1 MRISIVSICAG
12 LCCSQP
18 TLGEGV
24 KKGRVLCQGGECD
37 VKESTFSGDPKEQI
51 KKHIEISKTKP
62 KTRKPIIQPA
72 PETTNLPPHYQGV
85 SHAGF
90 QSSDKAVFVPKASDF
105 RLKGLKSGDIVWAVI
120 EQEIIASP
128 STPTPVRAM
137 AIGGA
142 FKNALFLGEATL
154 DRELKRVLFQFSK
167 LRLKDTPVVYSLKAS
182 GLSPKGSI
190 GLEGEY
196 TAQSGKFFIS
206 ELASQTTSRILESPA
221 ASSIPAQSVGG
232 ALHKTAERQ
241 SEAAGTAPE
250 YTQVSG
256 YQEIQIIIQEDPVES
271 GE

>member
-1 MRISIVSICAG
+1 MRIPILFICSG
-12 LCCSQP
+12 LCFVQP
-18 TLGEGV
+18 ALAEGV
-24 KKGRVLCQGGECD
+24 KKGHVLCQGGDCEIKTSEFSRGI
-37 VKESTFSGDPKEQI
+37 KERI
-51 KKHIEISKTKP
+51 KKRIEIPKIKP
-62 KTRKPIIQPA
+62 KPAKKIIP
-72 PETTNLPPHYQGV
+72 PEPEKTNLPPHYQGV

-90 QSSDKAVFVPKASDF
+90 QSSDKVVFVPKASDF

-120 EQEIIASP
+120 EQEIVASP
-128 STPTPVRAM
+128 GIPTPVRAM

-167 LRLKDTPVVYSLKAS
+167 LRLKDTPVVYALKAS

-221 ASSIPAQSVGG
+221 ASSIPAKSVGG